1 MAVEGPSA
9 EFQKPLRE
17 AVGAGAEGAPSGLGD
32 ATIMLYTASVM
43 ERRILVVDDDP
54 NDAELTLRALED
66 LRLRD
71 AVDLARDGQE
81 ALDYLECRGAFAGRA
96 TGDPAVVLMDV
107 KMPRVD
113 GIEALGRIKSNQ
125 KLKSIPVVMLTSSRE
140 ERDLRRSYELGG
152 NAYVVKPMAFEKY
165 IEAVSGV
172 AEFWGKLNEPP
183 PAA

>member
-1 MAVEGPSA
+1 MAAEGPSA
-9 EFQKPLRE
+9 PSQNPRCET
-17 AVGAGAEGAPSGLGD
+17 VGAVENGAPSGLGD
-32 ATIMLYTASVM
+32 VTTMLYTWRVM

-66 LRLRD
+66 VRLHEV
-71 AVDLARDGQE
+71 VDLARDGQE

-113 GIEALGRIKSNQ
+113 GIEALGRIKSNE

-165 IEAVSGV
+165 IEAVAGV
-172 AEFWGKLNEPP
+172 AQFWGKLNEPP
-183 PAA
+183 PAI